1 MIEFYP
7 QIKWFHVACV
17 VLSGLLFTLRGGL
30 MLAGLPLA
38 NAAALRY
45 LSYLIDTALLTAAL
59 MLVTLLRVYPIASAW
74 LTVKIALIIVYIVLG
89 SMALRRGRSRR
100 TRLIAFIAALA
111 VYGFVATIARAHH
124 PFGFF
129 ASWLS

>member
-30 MLAGLPLA
+30 MLTGLPQA

-59 MLVTLLRVYPIASAW
+59 MLVTLLRVYPIASGW
-74 LTVKIALIIVYIVLG
+74 LTVKIALIVVYIVLG
-89 SMALRRGRSRR
+89 SIALRRGRSLR
-100 TRLIAFIAALA
+100 TRVITFIAALA

-124 PFGFF
+124 PLGIF
-129 ASWLS
+129 ANWLA